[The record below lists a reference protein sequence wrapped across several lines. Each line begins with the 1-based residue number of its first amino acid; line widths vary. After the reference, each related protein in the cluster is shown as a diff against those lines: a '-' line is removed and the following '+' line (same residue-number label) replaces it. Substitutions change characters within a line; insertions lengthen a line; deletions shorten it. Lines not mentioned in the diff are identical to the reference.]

1 MKSLKVNNKIGVID
15 IGSNSVRLMMY
26 ADGKTIYKC
35 LNTTRLGEG
44 VSIDNKLKS
53 NRIEMSALA
62 IKEFKEKALNEG
74 AKKVYAFATAAVRS
88 SENGQEF
95 VKRVKEISDIDVDVI
110 SGEEEARI
118 GILGALKGKDGGI
131 IDVGGAST
139 EITVQIKGKNI
150 YSKSINIGTVRLLD
164 LCGQD
169 KYKLDLYIS
178 EKIKEYGEIPYA
190 EMYAIGGTA
199 TTLAA
204 IDLGLEIYDPKK
216 INGHIIKL
224 NNLEN
229 IKDNLLN
236 LSPQQRKQVKGVEP
250 NRAEVIG
257 GGSLLMYKII
267 KMLNLTHI
275 NVSEDDNLEG
285 YIMSKEDL

>member
-1 MKSLKVNNKIGVID
+1 MKSLKTNKKFGVID
-15 IGSNSVRLMMY
+15 IGSNSVRLMMNV
-26 ADGKTIYKC
+26 DGKTIYKC

-53 NRIEMSALA
+53 NRIELSVLA
-62 IKEFKEKALNEG
+62 IKEFKKKALNEG
-74 AKKVYAFATAAVRS
+74 AVKVYAFATAAVRS
-88 SENGQEF
+88 SENGNDF
-95 VKRVKEISDIDVDVI
+95 VKRVKEVAALDVDVI

-139 EITVQIKGKNI
+139 EITVQINGKKV
-150 YSKSINIGTVRLLD
+150 YSKSLDIGTVRLLD

-169 KYKLDLYIS
+169 KDKLNLYIN
-178 EKIKEYGEIPYA
+178 EKIKEYGNIPKA

-204 IDLGLEIYDPKK
+204 IDLGLKIYDPVK
-216 INGHIIKL
+216 INGHSIQL
-224 NNLEN
+224 RNLKE
-229 IKDNLLN
+229 IKDKLLK
-236 LSPQQRKQVKGVEP
+236 LTPEFRKKIDGVEP
-250 NRAEVIG
+250 TRAEVIG

-267 KMLNLTHI
+267 KKLGLTHI

-285 YIMSKEDL
+285 YLMSKEGL